1 MKRSLSSVPQ
11 LYRNVKRWTE
21 IVSVLSKYGL
31 ADWLSR
37 FNIDF
42 VTDLLGSS
50 GNQAQSQL
58 THNSRIRLALT
69 ELGPTFIKF
78 GQLLSTRPDLIGAEL
93 AKELEQL
100 QSDAPR
106 DSFEKIKQIIEE
118 EQGRPLEE
126 IFVEFDEEP
135 IASASIGQV
144 HGAKLRIS
152 ADQDEGLFGHWHR
165 AEGTSSGTSSGPN
178 SGPNSG
184 SNSGS
189 SNGTSK
195 GVVEATRVIDVVV
208 KVRHSGIERVVDTDL
223 DILAG
228 LASLAAKL
236 DDFKNYSPESIVREM
251 SRTMRRELDFEREE
265 RNLKQFRALFENEA
279 DVIVPKPISE
289 LSSTR
294 MITMQR
300 ISGTKLR
307 DMRNAPPE
315 GVVPAEV
322 ARSGANLYLKMI
334 FNHGFYHADPHPGNL
349 VITDGGKIGLLDFG
363 MVGRISEQLRED
375 IESMLV
381 AIVNQDVLMLTSLI
395 KRVGNCPMDLDEAA
409 LSNDIADFVG
419 QYSTQKVAHFDMS
432 GALNDFVSVV
442 RRYEISLPGEAMLLI
457 KVLVTLEGTGRLLNP
472 QFSLMEIMK
481 PFQRMLILKR
491 MSPARQMRK
500 MRRFY
505 LEAEQLVDAMP
516 QRVSNILEQI
526 QTGRF
531 DVHLV
536 HRRLGPTAN
545 RLVVGLMTS
554 ALFLGSS
561 LMLSYK
567 VPPLFFPGEGPLG
580 IQDLSFLGLTG
591 FFVSLMMGLRLMW
604 AIRKSG
610 NLDEAD

>member
-1 MKRSLSSVPQ
+1 MKRSLASVPQ
-11 LYRNVKRWTE
+11 LYRNVRRWTE

-42 VTDLLGSS
+42 VTDLLRSS
-50 GNQAQSQL
+50 GEQTQSQL
-58 THNSRIRLALT
+58 TQHARIRLALT

-93 AKELEQL
+93 ANELEQL
-100 QSDAPR
+100 QSNAPK

-126 IFVEFDEEP
+126 IYVEFDEEP

-144 HGAKLRIS
+144 HGAKLKVGPGELV
-152 ADQDEGLFGHWHR
+152 DVFGHPHQNG
-165 AEGTSSGTSSGPN
+165 AAN
-178 SGPNSG
+178 G
-184 SNSGS
+184 SANGAIDGS
-189 SNGTSK
+189 
-195 GVVEATRVIDVVV
+195 RIIDVVV
-208 KVRHSGIERVVDTDL
+208 KVRHAGIERVVDTDL

-236 DDFKNYSPESIVREM
+236 EDFKNYRPEAIVREM
-251 SRTMRRELDFEREE
+251 SRTMRRELDFEREA
-265 RNLKQFRALFENEA
+265 RNLKQFRALFENEP
-279 DVIVPKPISE
+279 DVTVPEPISE

-307 DMRNAPPE
+307 EMRNTPPE
-315 GVVPAEV
+315 GVDPAEI

-349 VITDGGKIGLLDFG
+349 VVTDDGKIGLLDFG

-375 IESMLV
+375 IEAMLV
-381 AIVNQDVLMLTSLI
+381 AIVNQDVLMLTALI
-395 KRVGNCPMDLDEAA
+395 KRVGNCPMDLDESA

-419 QYSTQKVAHFDMS
+419 QYSTQMVAHFDMS

>member
-1 MKRSLSSVPQ
+1 MKRPIPSVPQ
-11 LYRNVKRWTE
+11 LYRNVRRWTE

-37 FNIDF
+37 FHIDF
-42 VTDLLGSS
+42 VTDLLRSS
-50 GNQAQSQL
+50 GEQAQSQL
-58 THNSRIRLALT
+58 TQHARIRLALT

-78 GQLLSTRPDLIGAEL
+78 GQLLM
-93 AKELEQL
+93 EQL
-100 QSDAPR
+100 QSDAPQ
-106 DSFEKIKQIIEE
+106 DSFDKVKLIIEE

-144 HGAKLRIS
+144 HEARLKVGSGEA
-152 ADQDEGLFGHWHR
+152 
-165 AEGTSSGTSSGPN
+165 AEGV
-178 SGPNSG
+178 G
-184 SNSGS
+184 SFSYALD
-189 SNGTSK
+189 SNGASHDWLNQ
-195 GVVEATRVIDVVV
+195 TRIIDVVV
-208 KVRHSGIERVVDTDL
+208 KVRHCGIERVVDTDL
-223 DILAG
+223 DILVG

-236 DDFKNYSPESIVREM
+236 DDFKNYRPEAIVREM
-251 SRTMRRELDFEREE
+251 SRTMRRELDFEREA
-265 RNLKQFRALFENEA
+265 RNLKQFRALFENEPA
-279 DVIVPKPISE
+279 VVIPEPISE
-289 LSSTR
+289 LSSSR

-300 ISGTKLR
+300 VTGTKLR
-307 DMRNAPPE
+307 EMRAAPPA
-315 GVVPAEV
+315 GVDPAEV
-322 ARSGANLYLKMI
+322 ARSGANLYLQMI

-349 VITDGGKIGLLDFG
+349 VVTDDGKIGLLDFG

-375 IESMLV
+375 IEAMLV
-381 AIVNQDVLMLTSLI
+381 AIVNQDVLMLTALI
-395 KRVGNCPMDLDEAA
+395 KRVGNCPLDLNESA

-419 QYSTQKVAHFDMS
+419 QYSTQVVAHFDMS

-442 RRYEISLPGEAMLLI
+442 RRYEISLPSEAMLLI

-505 LEAEQLVDAMP
+505 LEAEQLVDALP

-567 VPPLFFPGEGPLG
+567 VPPLFFPNKGPLG
-580 IQDLSFLGLTG
+580 IQDLSFLGLVG

-610 NLDEAD
+610 NLDEAG